1 MNIKIYSSTN
11 CTITVKAIQW
21 LEKKHLSYQFV
32 DLESRALSN
41 KEVKEICSFENADI
55 EQLFTT
61 WSFEFK
67 KIKAGLPKNQEDQ
80 LLFLCKTQRHLL
92 RRPLI
97 IIDDA
102 LFVGYDQRLMEQLI
116 LHE

>member
-21 LEKKHLSYQFV
+21 LEKKNLSYQFV

-41 KEVKEICSFENADI
+41 KEVKELCSFENAHI

-67 KIKAGLPKNQEDQ
+67 KIKAGLPK
-80 LLFLCKTQRHLL
+80 TGRSTS
-92 RRPLI
+92 I
-97 IIDDA
+97 
-102 LFVGYDQRLMEQLI
+102 FVHYATSSF
-116 LHE
+116 

>member
-1 MNIKIYSSTN
+1 M
-11 CTITVKAIQW
+11 ITVKAIQW
-21 LEKKHLSYQFV
+21 LEKQSLSYQFV
-32 DLESRALSN
+32 DIESRALSN
-41 KEVKEICSFENADI
+41 KEVKELCSFENADI

-67 KIKAGLPKNQEDQ
+67 KIKAGLPKNKEEQ
-80 LLFLCKTQRHLL
+80 LLLLCKTQRHLL

-97 IIDDA
+97 IIDDT

>member
-21 LEKKHLSYQFV
+21 LEKKNLSYQFV

-41 KEVKEICSFENADI
+41 KEVKELCSFENADI

-67 KIKAGLPKNQEDQ
+67 KLKLDFQKNRKIN
-80 LLFLCKTQRHLL
+80 FYFCAKRNV
-92 RRPLI
+92 I
-97 IIDDA
+97 
-102 LFVGYDQRLMEQLI
+102 F
-116 LHE
+116 

>member
-21 LEKKHLSYQFV
+21 LEKKNLSYQFV

-41 KEVKEICSFENADI
+41 KEVKELCSFENADI

-67 KIKAGLPKNQEDQ
+67 KIKAGLPK
-80 LLFLCKTQRHLL
+80 KTGRSTS
-92 RRPLI
+92 I
-97 IIDDA
+97 
-102 LFVGYDQRLMEQLI
+102 FVQNATSSFKTSFDHHR
-116 LHE
+116 